1 MKHAPKNLLVFC
13 VLIYVIIGSSACGQ
27 AQTEDLA
34 TPVMDT
40 PIPVT
45 IEPTILPQP
54 TETDTLTIG
63 AILFLN
69 DNFFETVALGMEDAA
84 KEAGVEI
91 QFRFHE
97 DDVALETQ
105 WIQEFTQQKVDAILI
120 SPRIVDLDG
129 SIAAIQ
135 KAYAAGIPVV
145 CYNGC
150 FTDEETENQVVGVFE
165 TDQYAL
171 GYAVGEYLV
180 GWLDEQGIEEPQ
192 VGILSCCIRRDAG
205 FRQAMIDHEVVW
217 HEVVNYEKYLA
228 NEATLATEIMLQ
240 KNPQINVIWA
250 QNEGATIGAVSGVR
264 AENLAGQVFV
274 FGVDMSPEIA
284 QMLLADDNILQAV
297 GAQSPY
303 DIGWLAASAAINAV
317 NSGEKAGYHAVP
329 TTFFSRDDLEAVE
342 AYLNLQ

>member
-1 MKHAPKNLLVFC
+1 
-13 VLIYVIIGSSACGQ
+13 
-27 AQTEDLA
+27 
-34 TPVMDT
+34 
-40 PIPVT
+40 
-45 IEPTILPQP
+45 
-54 TETDTLTIG
+54 
-63 AILFLN
+63 
-69 DNFFETVALGMEDAA
+69 
-84 KEAGVEI
+84 
-91 QFRFHE
+91 
-97 DDVALETQ
+97 
-105 WIQEFTQQKVDAILI
+105 
-120 SPRIVDLDG
+120 
-129 SIAAIQ
+129 
-135 KAYAAGIPVV
+135 
-145 CYNGC
+145 
-150 FTDEETENQVVGVFE
+150 
-165 TDQYAL
+165 
-171 GYAVGEYLV
+171 
-180 GWLDEQGIEEPQ
+180 
-192 VGILSCCIRRDAG
+192 
-205 FRQAMIDHEVVW
+205 MIDHEVVW

>member
-1 MKHAPKNLLVFC
+1 MKRPPKTSLVFC
-13 VLIYVIIGSSACGQ
+13 ILICLTISFSACVSDSS
-27 AQTEDLA
+27 EDLLPSVTG
-34 TPVMDT
+34 TPL
-40 PIPVT
+40 PIT
-45 IEPTILPQP
+45 IEPISSPQP
-54 TETDTLTIG
+54 AETETLTIG

-84 KEAGVEI
+84 EEAGAKI

-105 WIQEFTQQKVDAILI
+105 WIQEFTQQGVDAILV
-120 SPRIVDLDG
+120 SPRVVDLDG

-150 FTDEETENQVVGVFE
+150 FTDEETEKQVVGVFE

-192 VGILSCCIRRDAG
+192 VGILSCCIKRDAG
-205 FRQAMIDHEVVW
+205 FRQALADHGVVW
-217 HEVVNYEKYLA
+217 YEAANYEEYLA
-228 NEATLATEIMLQ
+228 NESMVATENMLQ
-240 KNPQINVIWA
+240 QNPQINILWA

-274 FGVDMSPEIA
+274 FGVDISPQIA

-303 DIGWLAASAAINAV
+303 DIGWLTTNAAINAV
-317 NSGEKAGYHAVP
+317 NTGEKAGYHAVP
-329 TTFFSRDDLEAVE
+329 TIFFSRDDLEAVE
-342 AYLNLQ
+342 VYLNTP